1 MNARRKKSSPRATA
15 PTLGVPRVARMVEDI
30 IGCKWSLCVLDL
42 VSRGVAR
49 PGAMQRSIEGLST
62 KVLNERLRKLLRYG
76 LIERQVFAEVP
87 PHVEY
92 RLTPLGR
99 RFEKVLEQ
107 IRSLEQ
113 AL

>member
-1 MNARRKKSSPRATA
+1 
-15 PTLGVPRVARMVEDI
+15 MVEDI
-30 IGCKWSLCVLDL
+30 IGCKWSLSVLDL

-49 PGAMQRSIEGLST
+49 PGAMQRSIDGLST

-92 RLTPLGR
+92 RLTAFGR
-99 RFEKVLEQ
+99 RFERVLEH
-107 IRSLEQ
+107 IRSLERG
-113 AL
+113 L